1 MGGITNAPAFKMED
15 PNQEL
20 QGTTSIMVGRDH
32 LRKVHELLGSLLSC
46 TGIDLTLNSI
56 LNTLRTELWA
66 RNHLG
71 PRLATR

>member
-1 MGGITNAPAFKMED
+1 MED

>member
-56 LNTLRTELWA
+56 PRAFKTQLWS
-66 RNHLG
+66 
-71 PRLATR
+71 RLLPKSSAATA